1 MFTASKLRKIWLGLV
16 NPFIFLVYTVASV
29 YGYGYIIEFV
39 PYLETYVIEPFGL
52 VSSILLLG
60 FQAKLALSIN

>member
-1 MFTASKLRKIWLGLV
+1 MYI
-16 NPFIFLVYTVASV
+16 VASV
-29 YGYGYIIEFV
+29 YGYIIEFV